1 VLYRGQNESDVKQ
14 CCAGGKL
21 CRLAFRL
28 CEPFMK
34 KVLIIEDD
42 ALITRI
48 YCKRC
53 QTAGFE
59 VDSAPDGKVAIE
71 RLKAQPPDVVLLDL
85 MLPHTDGVQVL
96 KFMRTEEALK
106 KIPVLVLSN
115 AYAGAMVDAAWK
127 AGANKCLIKANC
139 NPNQLISEIQA
150 LLLPLPVPAPASEPF
165 RPRDDGAATGPEKDQ
180 AVEAAFVDN
189 FLREA
194 PALLAGL
201 RSRFDRIEE
210 GDAIKKAAQWLDLFR
225 GVHAI
230 GGRAA
235 AARFHALAQMCSALE
250 ALLKE
255 LREKPGRITAS
266 TLRTVTQGLDFLQ
279 FLFKHNDAVSAPAT
293 PPLILVLDD
302 KPIAR
307 EAFCSAL
314 EKVQVRG
321 VGVDDPAIALKL
333 LEHNSFDLVF
343 IDLDMPG
350 LNGPE
355 LCQRIH
361 ALRPNQKTPVVFI
374 TALRHFETHAQSN
387 LGDAADVIAK
397 PFVLVELAVKT
408 LPHILARGP
417 RRARILPSSGLP
429 MAA

>member
-1 VLYRGQNESDVKQ
+1 
-14 CCAGGKL
+14 
-21 CRLAFRL
+21 
-28 CEPFMK
+28 MK
-34 KVLIIEDD
+34 KILIIEDD

-48 YCKRC
+48 YRKRC

-59 VDSAPDGKVAIE
+59 VDSAADGKVAIE
-71 RLKAQPPDVVLLDL
+71 RLKADPPDVVLLDL

-96 KFMRTEEALK
+96 KFMRAEEPLK

-115 AYAGAMVDAAWK
+115 AYAGTMVDAAWK
-127 AGANKCLIKANC
+127 AGANKCLIKASC

-150 LLLPLPVPAPASEPF
+150 LLLPSPGP
-165 RPRDDGAATGPEKDQ
+165 AATFEPLQGPADGPTGLEKAQ
-180 AVEAAFVDN
+180 AVEASFVDN

-201 RSRFDRIEE
+201 RSGLERIEE
-210 GDAIKKAAQWLDLFR
+210 GDAVKKGAQWLDLFR
-225 GVHAI
+225 SVHAI

-255 LREKPGRITAS
+255 LREKPARITPS
-266 TLRTVTQGLDFLQ
+266 TLRTVAQALDFLQ
-279 FLFKHNDAVSAPAT
+279 FLFKHNDAMSGPAT
-293 PPLILVLDD
+293 PPVILVIDN

-314 EKVQVRG
+314 EKAQFRG
-321 VGVDDPAIALKL
+321 IGVDDAAIALKL

-343 IDLDMPG
+343 SDLDTPG
-350 LNGPE
+350 LNGVE

-361 ALRPNQKTPVVFI
+361 ALRSNQNTPVVFVA
-374 TALRHFETHAQSN
+374 ALKHFETHIRST
-387 LGDAADVIAK
+387 LGDGADLIAK

-408 LPHILARGP
+408 LPYILARAAW
-417 RRARILPSSGLP
+417 RAGILSASPIP